1 MVYKGVVINMKIS
14 KTKDLIQAA
23 TSRKKADLVIENC
36 NVINVFSQE
45 IIYGKLAISDGI
57 FVGIGDYEGEEVIDG
72 KGKYIVPGLID
83 SHVHIE
89 SSMSSPYQFARA
101 VLPRGTTTVI
111 SDCHEIANVKGLE
124 GIKYM
129 IESSENL
136 PLDVYIMLP
145 SCVPA
150 TIFETSGA
158 VLEAEDLEELMQNER
173 VLGLGELM
181 NYQGVVFT
189 DEGIM
194 KKLQLTDKYHKIVD
208 GHGPIIKE
216 KELNAY
222 ALSGVKTDHECMNHK
237 EVLDRLRNGIYIAI
251 REGSAAKNLL
261 DLVGAVNQFNERRF
275 TFCTDDRHPTDIL
288 HEGHIDNNIRLAIR
302 AGVSPI
308 TAIRMAT
315 LNSAECYGLKNL
327 GAIAPGYIADFII
340 VDNLTDFNVLKTF
353 KKGKQIKEDWYKSI
367 KEDKK
372 LLEVVSNSVNI
383 KDFTEDDLKIK
394 ITASSAKVI
403 KIMDHSLFTES
414 VIRDVKVDDDGY
426 YTYDETVDVLPIYV
440 FERHNSTG
448 NIGKGLIEG
457 YGLKNGAIA
466 STIAHDSHNL
476 VVIGNNDMNVKIA
489 VQKIRDIGGG
499 LVIVKDGEVRGCLPL
514 DIGGIMSSKDLETVS
529 KGHEKLNKIA
539 MEELGI
545 NDNVNAFMT
554 LAFMALPVIPKLKIT
569 DKGLFDV
576 TKFELTNL

>member
-1 MVYKGVVINMKIS
+1 MNLS
-14 KTKDLIQAA
+14 NTKKLIQVA

-45 IIYGKLAISDGI
+45 IIYGKLAISNGVFI
-57 FVGIGDYEGEEVIDG
+57 GIGDYEGIEVIDG
-72 KGKYIVPGLID
+72 EGKYIVPGLID

-89 SSMSSPYQFARA
+89 SSMGSPYQFARA
-101 VLPRGTTTVI
+101 VIPRGTTTVI

-129 IESSENL
+129 IESSKNL

-150 TIFETSGA
+150 TIYETSGA
-158 VLEAEDLEELMQNER
+158 ILEAEDLEQLMQHER

-189 DEGIM
+189 DEGIL
-194 KKLQLTDKYHKIVD
+194 KKLELTDKYHKIVD

-222 ALSGVKTDHECMNHK
+222 SLAGVKTDHECMNHK
-237 EVLDRLRNGIYIAI
+237 EVLDRLRNGIYVAI

-261 DLVGAVNQFNERRF
+261 DLVGAVNPFNERRF
-275 TFCTDDRHPTDIL
+275 TFCTDDRHPKDIL
-288 HEGHIDNNIRLAIR
+288 REGHIDNNIRLAIR
-302 AGVSPI
+302 GGVSPI

-315 LNSAECYGLKNL
+315 LNSAECYGLRNL
-327 GAIAPGYIADFII
+327 GAIAPGYIADFIV

-353 KKGKQIKEDWYKSI
+353 KKGKQISDDWYTHI
-367 KEDKK
+367 KEDKE
-372 LLEVVSNSVNI
+372 LLEMVSKSVNI
-383 KDFTEDDLKIK
+383 KEFKEDDLKIK
-394 ITASSAKVI
+394 ITSNCAKVI

-414 VIRDVKVDDDGY
+414 VIREVKVDENGY
-426 YTYDETVDVLPIYV
+426 YVYNEANDILPIYV
-440 FERHNSTG
+440 FERHNGTG

-476 VVIGNNDMNVKIA
+476 IVIGSSALNVKIA
-489 VQKIRDIGGG
+489 VDKIIEIGGG
-499 LVIVKDGEVRGCLPL
+499 LVIVVNGEVKGCLPL
-514 DIGGIMSSKDLETVS
+514 DIGGIMSSQDLETVS

-539 MEELGI
+539 MEELKI
-545 NDNVNAFMT
+545 NENVNAFMT

-569 DKGLFDV
+569 DRGLFDV
-576 TKFELTNL
+576 VSFQHTTL

>member
-1 MVYKGVVINMKIS
+1 MNSS
-14 KTKDLIQAA
+14 KTKKLIQVA

-45 IIYGKLAISDGI
+45 IIYGKLAISNGVFI
-57 FVGIGDYEGEEVIDG
+57 GIGDYEGIEVIDG
-72 KGKYIVPGLID
+72 DGKYIVPGLID

-89 SSMSSPYQFARA
+89 SSMGSPYQFARA
-101 VLPRGTTTVI
+101 VIPRGTTTVI

-129 IESSENL
+129 IESSKNL

-150 TIFETSGA
+150 TIYETSGA
-158 VLEAEDLEELMQNER
+158 ILEAEDLEQLMQHER

-189 DEGIM
+189 DEGIL
-194 KKLQLTDKYHKIVD
+194 KKLELTDKYHKIVD

-222 ALSGVKTDHECMNHK
+222 SLAGVKTDHECMNHK
-237 EVLDRLRNGIYIAI
+237 EVLDRLRNGIYVAI

-261 DLVGAVNQFNERRF
+261 DLVGAVNPFNERRF
-275 TFCTDDRHPTDIL
+275 TFCTDDRHPKDIL
-288 HEGHIDNNIRLAIR
+288 REGHIDNNIRLAIR

-353 KKGKQIKEDWYKSI
+353 KKGKQISDDWYTLI
-367 KEDKK
+367 KEDSE
-372 LLEVVSNSVNI
+372 LLKMVSKSVNI
-383 KDFTEDDLKIK
+383 KQFIEDDLKIK
-394 ITASSAKVI
+394 ITSNCAKVI

-414 VIRDVKVDDDGY
+414 VIREVKVDENGY
-426 YTYDETVDVLPIYV
+426 YVYNEANDILPIYV
-440 FERHNSTG
+440 FERHNGTG

-476 VVIGNNDMNVKIA
+476 IVIGSSALNVKIA
-489 VQKIRDIGGG
+489 VDKIIEIGGG
-499 LVIVKDGEVRGCLPL
+499 LVIVVDGEVKGCLPL
-514 DIGGIMSSKDLETVS
+514 DIGGIMSSQDLETVS

-539 MEELGI
+539 MEELKI
-545 NDNVNAFMT
+545 NKNVNAFMT

-569 DKGLFDV
+569 DRGLFDV
-576 TKFELTNL
+576 ISFQHTIL

>member
-1 MVYKGVVINMKIS
+1 MKSS
-14 KTKDLIQAA
+14 KTKSLIQIA

-36 NVINVFSQE
+36 NVVNVFSQE
-45 IIYGKLAISDGI
+45 IIYGKLAISDGVFI
-57 FVGIGDYEGEEVIDG
+57 GIGDYEGKEVIDG
-72 KGKYIVPGLID
+72 EGKYIVPGLID

-89 SSMSSPYQFARA
+89 SSMGSPYQFARA

-111 SDCHEIANVKGLE
+111 SDCHEIANVKGLS

-150 TIFETSGA
+150 TNFETSGA
-158 VLEAEDLEELMQNER
+158 ILEAKDLEELMKHER

-189 DEGIM
+189 DEGIL
-194 KKLQLTDKYHKIVD
+194 KKLELTDDYHKIVD

-222 ALSGVKTDHECMNHK
+222 SLAGVKTDHECSNHK
-237 EVLDRLRNGIYIAI
+237 EVLDRLRNGIYVAI

-261 DLVGAVNQFNERRF
+261 DLVGAVNSFNERRF

-288 HEGHIDNNIRLAIR
+288 KEGHIDNNIRLAIR

-315 LNSAECYGLKNL
+315 LNSAECYNLKKL

-340 VDNLTDFNVLKTF
+340 VDNLSDFNVLKTF
-353 KKGKQIKEDWYKSI
+353 KKGKQIKDDWYKDI
-367 KEDKK
+367 AEDKK
-372 LLEVVSNSVNI
+372 LLETVSNSVNI
-383 KDFTEDDLKIK
+383 KDFSKDDLKLK
-394 ITASSAKVI
+394 VTSNTAKVI
-403 KIMDHSLFTES
+403 KIMDHSLFTKN
-414 VIRDVKVDDDGY
+414 VARQVKVDENGFY
-426 YTYDETVDVLPIYV
+426 IYDEAVDILPIYV
-440 FERHNSTG
+440 FERHSGTG

-476 VVIGNNDMNVKIA
+476 IVIGDNPTNVKIA
-489 VQKIRDIGGG
+489 VEKIIEIGGG
-499 LVIVKDGEVRGCLPL
+499 LVIVVDGEVKGYLPL
-514 DIGGIMSSKDLETVS
+514 DIAGIMSSEDLETVS

-539 MEELGI
+539 MEELNI
-545 NDNVNAFMT
+545 NESVNAFMT
-554 LAFMALPVIPKLKIT
+554 LAFMALPVIPELKIT
-569 DKGLFDV
+569 DRGLFDV
-576 TKFELTNL
+576 IKFKHTDL

>member
-1 MVYKGVVINMKIS
+1 MKRG
-14 KTKDLIQAA
+14 KTKKLIQVA
-23 TSRKKADLVIENC
+23 TGREKADLVIENC
-36 NVINVFSQE
+36 NVVNVFSQE
-45 IIYGKLAISDGI
+45 IIYGKLAISDGVFI
-57 FVGIGDYEGEEVIDG
+57 GVGDYEGEEVIDG
-72 KGKYIVPGLID
+72 EGKYIVPGLID

-89 SSMSSPYQFARA
+89 SSMGSPYQFARA
-101 VLPRGTTTVI
+101 VIPRGTTTVI
-111 SDCHEIANVKGLE
+111 SDCHEIANVKGLK

-129 IESSENL
+129 IKASENL

-150 TIFETSGA
+150 TNFETSGA
-158 VLEAEDLEELMQNER
+158 ILEAEDLEELIQHER

-194 KKLQLTDKYHKIVD
+194 KKLELTDKYHKVVD
-208 GHGPIIKE
+208 GHGPVIKE

-222 ALSGVKTDHECMNHK
+222 SLAGVKTDHECMNHK
-237 EVLDRLRNGIYIAI
+237 EVLDRLRNGIYIAV

-261 DLVGAVNQFNERRF
+261 DLVGSVNPFNERRF
-275 TFCTDDRHPTDIL
+275 TFCTDDRHPKDIL
-288 HEGHIDNNIRLAIR
+288 QDGHIDNNVRLAIR
-302 AGVSPI
+302 GGTSPI

-353 KKGKQIKEDWYKSI
+353 KKGKQIKEDWYTSI
-367 KEDKK
+367 KEDKN
-372 LLEVVSNSVNI
+372 LLESVSNSVNI

-394 ITASSAKVI
+394 LTSNYAKVI
-403 KIMDHSLFTES
+403 KIMDHSLFTENITRE
-414 VIRDVKVDDDGY
+414 VHMDKNGYYKHNEKVDI
-426 YTYDETVDVLPIYV
+426 LPIYV
-440 FERHNSTG
+440 FERHKGTG

-457 YGLKNGAIA
+457 YGLKDGAIA

-476 VVIGNNDMNVKIA
+476 IVIGNNPANVKIA
-489 VQKIRDIGGG
+489 VEKIIEIGGG
-499 LVIVKDGEVRGCLPL
+499 LVVVKDGQVKGYLSL
-514 DIGGIMSSKDLETVS
+514 DIAGIMSSQDLETVS

-539 MEELGI
+539 VEELGI
-545 NDNVNAFMT
+545 NETVNAFMT

-569 DKGLFDV
+569 DQGLFDV
-576 TKFELTNL
+576 IKFQHTKL

>member
-1 MVYKGVVINMKIS
+1 MNS
-14 KTKDLIQAA
+14 SRTKNLIQVA

-57 FVGIGDYEGEEVIDG
+57 FVGIGDYEGIETIDG
-72 KGKYIVPGLID
+72 EGKYIVPGLID

-89 SSMSSPYQFARA
+89 SSMGSPYQFARA

-129 IESSENL
+129 IESSKNL

-150 TIFETSGA
+150 TIYETSGA
-158 VLEAEDLEELMQNER
+158 ILEAEDLEELMQHER

-189 DEGIM
+189 DEGIL
-194 KKLQLTDKYHKIVD
+194 KKLELTDKYNKIVD

-222 ALSGVKTDHECMNHK
+222 SLAGVKTDHECMNHK
-237 EVLDRLRNGIYIAI
+237 EVMDRLRNGIYVAI

-261 DLVGAVNQFNERRF
+261 DLVGAVNPNNERRF
-275 TFCTDDRHPTDIL
+275 TFCTDDRHPKDIL
-288 HEGHIDNNIRLAIR
+288 QEGHIDNNIRLAIKG
-302 AGVSPI
+302 GVNPI

-353 KKGKQIKEDWYKSI
+353 KKGKQILDDWYTHI
-367 KEDKK
+367 KEDSE
-372 LLEVVSNSVNI
+372 LLEIVSNSVNI
-383 KDFTEDDLKIK
+383 KDFTEEDLKIK
-394 ITASSAKVI
+394 LSSNSAKVI
-403 KIMDHSLFTES
+403 KIMDHSLFTEN
-414 VIRDVKVDDDGY
+414 VNREVKVDENGY
-426 YTYDETVDVLPIYV
+426 YVYNEATDILPIYV
-440 FERHNSTG
+440 FERHNGTG

-476 VVIGNNDMNVKIA
+476 IVIGSSPENVKIA
-489 VQKIRDIGGG
+489 VQKIIEIGGG
-499 LVIVKDGEVRGCLPL
+499 LVIVVDGEVKGCLPL
-514 DIGGIMSSKDLETVS
+514 DIGGIMSSSDLETVS

-539 MEELGI
+539 MEELKI
-545 NDNVNAFMT
+545 NENVNAFMT

-569 DKGLFDV
+569 DRGLFDV
-576 TKFELTNL
+576 IKFQHTSL

>member
-1 MVYKGVVINMKIS
+1 MKSS
-14 KTKDLIQAA
+14 KTKSLIEVA
-23 TSRKKADLVIENC
+23 TGRKKADLVIKNC
-36 NVINVFSQE
+36 NVVNVFSQE
-45 IIYGKLAISDGI
+45 IIYGKLAISDGVFI
-57 FVGIGDYEGEEVIDG
+57 GVGDYEGAEVIDG
-72 KGKYIVPGLID
+72 EGKYIVPGLID

-89 SSMSSPYQFARA
+89 SSMGSPYQFARA
-101 VLPRGTTTVI
+101 VIPRGTTTVI

-129 IESSENL
+129 IDSSENL

-150 TIFETSGA
+150 TTFETSGA
-158 VLEAEDLEELMQNER
+158 ILEAEDLEELMQHER

-181 NYQGVVFT
+181 NYQGVVFN

-194 KKLQLTDKYHKIVD
+194 KKLELTDKYHKVVD

-222 ALSGVKTDHECMNHK
+222 SLAGVKTDHECMNHK
-237 EVLDRLRNGIYIAI
+237 EVLDRLRNGIYIAV

-261 DLVGAVNQFNERRF
+261 DLVGSINSFNERRF
-275 TFCTDDRHPTDIL
+275 TFCTDDRHPKDIL
-288 HEGHIDNNIRLAIR
+288 QEGHIDNNIRLAIR
-302 AGVSPI
+302 GGVGPI

-327 GAIAPGYIADFII
+327 GAIAPGYIADFLI

-353 KKGKQIKEDWYKSI
+353 KRGNQIKDDWYVAI

-372 LLEVVSNSVNI
+372 LLEIVSNSVNI
-383 KDFTEDDLKIK
+383 KDFTEEGLKIK
-394 ITASSAKVI
+394 LSSNCAKVI
-403 KIMDHSLFTES
+403 KIMENSLFTEN
-414 VIRDVKVDDDGY
+414 VTREVNVDENGY
-426 YTYDETVDVLPIYV
+426 YMHNQKTDILPIYV
-440 FERHNSTG
+440 FERHKGTG

-476 VVIGNNDMNVKIA
+476 VVIGDNPANVKIA
-489 VQKIRDIGGG
+489 VQKIIEIGGG
-499 LVIVKDGEVRGCLPL
+499 LVIVKDGEVKGCLPL

-529 KGHEKLNKIA
+529 KGHEELNKIA
-539 MEELGI
+539 IEELGI
-545 NDNVNAFMT
+545 NKNVNAFMT

-569 DKGLFDV
+569 DQGLFDV
-576 TKFELTNL
+576 MKFEHTSL

>member
-1 MVYKGVVINMKIS
+1 MS

>member
-1 MVYKGVVINMKIS
+1 MKVS
-14 KTKDLIQAA
+14 KTKNLIEVA
-23 TSRKKADLVIENC
+23 TGRKKADLVIENC
-36 NVINVFSQE
+36 NVVNVFSQE

-57 FVGIGDYEGEEVIDG
+57 FVGIGDYEGVNTMDG
-72 KGKYIVPGLID
+72 EGKYIVPGLID

-89 SSMSSPYQFARA
+89 SSMGSPYQFARA

-150 TIFETSGA
+150 TKFETSGA
-158 VLEAEDLEELMQNER
+158 VLEAEDLEELIKHDR

-189 DEGIM
+189 DEGII
-194 KKLQLTDKYHKIVD
+194 KKLELTDKYHKVVD
-208 GHGPIIKE
+208 GHGPVIKE

-222 ALSGVKTDHECMNHK
+222 SLAGVKTDHECMNHK
-237 EVLDRLRNGIYIAI
+237 EVLDRLRNGIYIAV

-261 DLVGAVNQFNERRF
+261 DIVGTVNSFNERRF
-275 TFCTDDRHPTDIL
+275 TFCTDDRHPKDIIQ
-288 HEGHIDNNIRLAIR
+288 EGHIDNNIRIAIR
-302 AGVSPI
+302 GGVSPI

-353 KKGKQIKEDWYKSI
+353 KEGKQIKEDWYKYI
-367 KEDKK
+367 KEDKN
-372 LLEVVSNSVNI
+372 LLKVVSNSVNI
-383 KDFTEDDLKIK
+383 KEFTKDDLKIK
-394 ITASSAKVI
+394 LKSDFAKVI
-403 KIMDHSLFTES
+403 KIVDHSLFTEN
-414 VIRDVKVDDDGY
+414 VTRKVMRDEDGFY
-426 YTYDETVDVLPIYV
+426 VNSETQDILPIYV
-440 FERHNSTG
+440 IERHKGTG

-476 VVIGNNDMNVKIA
+476 VIIGDNPSDVKLA
-489 VQKIRDIGGG
+489 ADKIIEIGGG
-499 LVIVKDGEVRGCLPL
+499 LVIVKDGKVRGCLPL
-514 DIGGIMSSKDLETVS
+514 DIAGIMSSEDLEIVS
-529 KGHEKLNKIA
+529 KGHEELNKIA
-539 MEELGI
+539 TDELKI
-545 NDNVNAFMT
+545 NVNINAFMT

-569 DKGLFDV
+569 DQGLFDV
-576 TKFELTNL
+576 VKFEHTDL

>member
-1 MVYKGVVINMKIS
+1 MNS
-14 KTKDLIQAA
+14 SRTKNLIQVA

-45 IIYGKLAISDGI
+45 ILYGKLAISDGI
-57 FVGIGDYEGEEVIDG
+57 FVGIGDYEGIETIDG
-72 KGKYIVPGLID
+72 EGKYIVPGLID

-89 SSMSSPYQFARA
+89 SSMGSPYQFARA

-129 IESSENL
+129 IESSKNL

-150 TIFETSGA
+150 TIYETSGA
-158 VLEAEDLEELMQNER
+158 ILEAEDLEELMQHER

-189 DEGIM
+189 DEGIL
-194 KKLQLTDKYHKIVD
+194 KKLELTDKYNKIVD

-222 ALSGVKTDHECMNHK
+222 SLAGVKTDHECMNHK
-237 EVLDRLRNGIYIAI
+237 EVMDRLRNGIYVAV

-261 DLVGAVNQFNERRF
+261 DLVGAVNPNNERRF
-275 TFCTDDRHPTDIL
+275 TFCTDDRHPKDIL
-288 HEGHIDNNIRLAIR
+288 QEGHIDNNIRLAIKG
-302 AGVSPI
+302 GVNPI

-353 KKGKQIKEDWYKSI
+353 KKGKQILADWHTHVKEDS
-367 KEDKK
+367 E
-372 LLEVVSNSVNI
+372 LLKMVSNSVNI
-383 KDFTEDDLKIK
+383 KDFTQEDLKIK
-394 ITASSAKVI
+394 LSSSFAKVI
-403 KIMDHSLFTES
+403 KIMDHSLFTEN
-414 VIRDVKVDDDGY
+414 VNREVKVDENGY
-426 YTYDETVDVLPIYV
+426 YVYNEAIDILPIYV
-440 FERHNSTG
+440 FERHNGTG

-476 VVIGNNDMNVKIA
+476 IVIGDNPANVKIA
-489 VQKIRDIGGG
+489 VEKIMEIGGG
-499 LVIVKDGEVRGCLPL
+499 LVVVVDGQVKGCLPL
-514 DIGGIMSSKDLETVS
+514 DIGGIMSSSDLETVS

-539 MEELGI
+539 MEELKI
-545 NDNVNAFMT
+545 NENVNAFMT

-569 DKGLFDV
+569 DRGLFDV
-576 TKFELTNL
+576 IKFQHTSL

>member
-1 MVYKGVVINMKIS
+1 MKES
-14 KTKDLIQAA
+14 KTKNLIEVA
-23 TSRKKADLVIENC
+23 TGRKKADLVIENC

-45 IIYGKLAISDGI
+45 IIYGKLAISQGVFI
-57 FVGIGDYEGEEVIDG
+57 GIGDYEGTEVIDG
-72 KGKYIVPGLID
+72 EGKYVVPGLID

-89 SSMSSPYQFARA
+89 SSMGSPYQFARA
-101 VLPRGTTTVI
+101 VMPRGTTTVI
-111 SDCHEIANVKGLE
+111 SDCHEIANVKGVE

-129 IESSENL
+129 IDSSENL

-150 TIFETSGA
+150 TRFETSGA
-158 VLEAEDLEELMQNER
+158 VLEAEDLEELMQHER

-194 KKLQLTDKYHKIVD
+194 KKLELTDNYHKIVD

-222 ALSGVKTDHECMNHK
+222 SLAGVKTDHECSNHK
-237 EVLDRLRNGIYIAI
+237 EVLDRLRNGIYTAI

-261 DLVGAVNQFNERRF
+261 DLVGAVNPFNERRF
-275 TFCTDDRHPTDIL
+275 TFCTDDRHPKDIL
-288 HEGHIDNNIRLAIR
+288 VEGHIDNNIRLAIR

-353 KKGKQIKEDWYKSI
+353 KKGKQVKEDWYTSI
-367 KEDKK
+367 KEDKR
-372 LLEVVSNSVNI
+372 LLEMVSNSVNI
-383 KDFTEDDLKIK
+383 KDFAEEDLKIK
-394 ITASSAKVI
+394 LSSSSAKVI
-403 KIMDHSLFTES
+403 KIMDHSLFTENATRQVS
-414 VIRDVKVDDDGY
+414 IDKNGY
-426 YTYDETVDVLPIYV
+426 YVHNKAMDILPIYV
-440 FERHNSTG
+440 FERHKGTG
-448 NIGKGLIEG
+448 NIAKGLIEG

-476 VVIGNNDMNVKIA
+476 IVIGDNTMDVKIA
-489 VQKIRDIGGG
+489 VEKIIDIGGG

-514 DIGGIMSSKDLETVS
+514 DIGGIMSSEDLETVS
-529 KGHEKLNKIA
+529 RGHEELNKIA
-539 MEELGI
+539 MEELKI
-545 NDNVNAFMT
+545 NESVNAFMT
-554 LAFMALPVIPKLKIT
+554 LAFMALPVIPELKIT
-569 DKGLFDV
+569 DQGLFDV
-576 TKFELTNL
+576 IKFQHTSI

>member
-1 MVYKGVVINMKIS
+1 MKMS
-14 KTKDLIQAA
+14 KTKDLIRVA

-57 FVGIGDYEGEEVIDG
+57 FIGIGDYDGTEVIDG
-72 KGKYIVPGLID
+72 EGKYIVPGLID

-129 IESSENL
+129 IKSSENL

-158 VLEAEDLEELMQNER
+158 KLEAEDLEELMQHER

-194 KKLQLTDKYHKIVD
+194 KKLELTDKYHKVVD

-261 DLVGAVNQFNERRF
+261 DLVGAVNSFNERRF
-275 TFCTDDRHPTDIL
+275 TFCTDDRHPKDIL
-288 HEGHIDNNIRLAIR
+288 NEGHIDNNIRLAIR

-353 KKGKQIKEDWYKSI
+353 KKGKPIVDDWYKSI

-372 LLEVVSNSVNI
+372 LLENVSNSVNI

-394 ITASSAKVI
+394 LSSSSAKVI

-414 VIRDVKVDDDGY
+414 VIREVKVDKNGY
-426 YTYDETVDVLPIYV
+426 YTYNEVDDILPIYV
-440 FERHNSTG
+440 FERHNGTG

-476 VVIGNNDMNVKIA
+476 VVIGNNATNVKIA
-489 VQKIRDIGGG
+489 VQKIREIGGG
-499 LVIVKDGEVRGCLPL
+499 LVIVKDGKVEGCLRL
-514 DIGGIMSSKDLETVS
+514 DIGGIMSSEDLETVS
-529 KGHEKLNKIA
+529 KGHENLNKIA

-545 NDNVNAFMT
+545 NENVNAFMT

-576 TKFELTNL
+576 TKFELTSL

>member
-1 MVYKGVVINMKIS
+1 MNS
-14 KTKDLIQAA
+14 SRTKNLIKVA

-57 FVGIGDYEGEEVIDG
+57 FVGIGDYEGIETIDG
-72 KGKYIVPGLID
+72 EGKYIVPGLID

-89 SSMSSPYQFARA
+89 SSMGSPYQFARA

-129 IESSENL
+129 IESSKNL

-150 TIFETSGA
+150 TIYETSGA
-158 VLEAEDLEELMQNER
+158 ILEAEDLEELMQHKR

-189 DEGIM
+189 DEGIL
-194 KKLQLTDKYHKIVD
+194 KKLELTDKYNKIVD

-222 ALSGVKTDHECMNHK
+222 SLAGVKTDHECMNHK
-237 EVLDRLRNGIYIAI
+237 EVMDRLRNGIYVAI

-261 DLVGAVNQFNERRF
+261 DLVGAVNPNNERRF
-275 TFCTDDRHPTDIL
+275 TFCTDDRHPKDIL
-288 HEGHIDNNIRLAIR
+288 KEGHIDNNIRLAIKG
-302 AGVSPI
+302 GVNPI

-353 KKGKQIKEDWYKSI
+353 KKGKQIVEDWYTHI
-367 KEDKK
+367 KEDSE
-372 LLEVVSNSVNI
+372 LLEMVSNSVNI
-383 KDFTEDDLKIK
+383 KDFIEDDLKIK
-394 ITASSAKVI
+394 LSSNSAKVI

-414 VIRDVKVDDDGY
+414 VNREVKVDDHGY
-426 YTYDETVDVLPIYV
+426 YIYDEAVDILPIYV
-440 FERHNSTG
+440 FERHNGTG

-476 VVIGNNDMNVKIA
+476 IVIGSSPENVKIA
-489 VQKIRDIGGG
+489 VQKIIEIGGG
-499 LVIVKDGEVRGCLPL
+499 LVIVVDGEVKGCLPL
-514 DIGGIMSSKDLETVS
+514 DIGGIMSSSDLETVS

-539 MEELGI
+539 MEELKI
-545 NDNVNAFMT
+545 NENVNAFMT

-569 DKGLFDV
+569 DRGLFDV
-576 TKFELTNL
+576 IKFQHTSL

>member
-1 MVYKGVVINMKIS
+1 MKIS

>member
-1 MVYKGVVINMKIS
+1 MKSS
-14 KTKDLIQAA
+14 KTKSLIQVA
-23 TSRKKADLVIENC
+23 TGRKKADLVIENC
-36 NVINVFSQE
+36 NVVNVFSQE
-45 IIYGKLAISDGI
+45 IIYGKLAISQGI
-57 FVGIGDYEGEEVIDG
+57 FVGIGDYEATEVIDG
-72 KGKYIVPGLID
+72 EGKYIVPGLID

-89 SSMSSPYQFARA
+89 SSMGSPYQFARA

-158 VLEAEDLEELMQNER
+158 ILEAEDLEELMQHER

-237 EVLDRLRNGIYIAI
+237 EVLDRLRNGIYIAV

-261 DLVGAVNQFNERRF
+261 DLVGAVNPFNERRF
-275 TFCTDDRHPTDIL
+275 TFCTDDRHPKDIL

-308 TAIRMAT
+308 TAIRMGT

-353 KKGKQIKEDWYKSI
+353 KKGKHIADDWYKSI

-372 LLEVVSNSVNI
+372 LLEIVSNSVSI
-383 KDFTEDDLKIK
+383 KEFTEEDLKIK
-394 ITASSAKVI
+394 LSSESAKVI
-403 KIMDHSLFTES
+403 KIMDHSLFTEN
-414 VIRDVKVDDDGY
+414 VTRAVNVDENGY
-426 YTYDETVDVLPIYV
+426 YIYNEAVDVLPIYV
-440 FERHNSTG
+440 FERHSGTG

-476 VVIGNNDMNVKIA
+476 VVIGDSPMNVKIA
-489 VQKIRDIGGG
+489 VKKIIEIGGG
-499 LVIVKDGEVRGCLPL
+499 LVIVKNGEVKGCLPL
-514 DIGGIMSSKDLETVS
+514 DIGGIMSSSDLETVS
-529 KGHEKLNKIA
+529 KGHEELNKIA

-576 TKFELTNL
+576 IKFELTSL

>member
-1 MVYKGVVINMKIS
+1 MNSSRNKN
-14 KTKDLIQAA
+14 LIQVA

-36 NVINVFSQE
+36 NVINVFTHE
-45 IIYGKLAISDGI
+45 VIYGKLAISDGI
-57 FVGIGDYEGEEVIDG
+57 FIGIGDYEGIEVIDG
-72 KGKYIVPGLID
+72 EGKYIVPGLID

-89 SSMSSPYQFARA
+89 SSMGSPYQFARA

-129 IESSENL
+129 IESSKNL

-150 TIFETSGA
+150 TKFETSGA
-158 VLEAEDLEELMQNER
+158 ILEAEDLEELMQHKR

-189 DEGIM
+189 DEDII
-194 KKLQLTDKYHKIVD
+194 KKLELTDKYNKIVD

-222 ALSGVKTDHECMNHK
+222 SLAGVKTDHECMNHK
-237 EVLDRLRNGIYIAI
+237 EVLDRLRNGIYVAI

-261 DLVGAVNQFNERRF
+261 DLIGAVNPLNERRF
-275 TFCTDDRHPTDIL
+275 TFCTDDRHPKDIL
-288 HEGHIDNNIRLAIR
+288 QEGHIDNNVRIAIKG
-302 AGVSPI
+302 GVDPV

-340 VDNLTDFNVLKTF
+340 VDNLKDFNVLKTF
-353 KKGKQIKEDWYKSI
+353 KKGKQILDDWYTHI
-367 KEDKK
+367 EEDKE
-372 LLEVVSNSVNI
+372 LLEMVSNSVNI
-383 KDFTEDDLKIK
+383 KDFTQEDLKIK
-394 ITASSAKVI
+394 LSSNHAKVI
-403 KIMDHSLFTES
+403 KIMDHSLFTEN
-414 VIRDVKVDDDGY
+414 VDREVKVDKLGY
-426 YTYDETVDVLPIYV
+426 YEYNEAVDILPIYV
-440 FERHNSTG
+440 FERHNGTG

-476 VVIGNNDMNVKIA
+476 IVIGSNIQNVEIA
-489 VQKIRDIGGG
+489 VKKIIEIGGG
-499 LVIVKDGEVRGCLPL
+499 LVVVKDSEVKGSLPL

-529 KGHEKLNKIA
+529 KGHEELNKIA
-539 MEELGI
+539 MEELEI
-545 NDNVNAFMT
+545 NENVNAFMT

-569 DKGLFDV
+569 DRGLFDV
-576 TKFELTNL
+576 IKFKHTSL

>member
-1 MVYKGVVINMKIS
+1 MDSS
-14 KTKDLIQAA
+14 KTKNLIQVA
-23 TSRKKADLVIENC
+23 TGRKKADLVIENC

-45 IIYGKLAISDGI
+45 IIYGKLAISDGVFI
-57 FVGIGDYEGEEVIDG
+57 GIGDYEGAEVIDG
-72 KGKYIVPGLID
+72 EGRYIVPGLID

-89 SSMSSPYQFARA
+89 SSMGSPYQFARA

-111 SDCHEIANVKGLE
+111 SDCHEIANVKGIS

-150 TIFETSGA
+150 TAFETSGA
-158 VLEAEDLEELMQNER
+158 ILEAEDLKELMQHER

-189 DEGIM
+189 DEGIL
-194 KKLQLTDKYHKIVD
+194 KKLELTDDYHKIVD

-222 ALSGVKTDHECMNHK
+222 SLAGVKTDHECSNHK
-237 EVLDRLRNGIYIAI
+237 EVLDRLRNGIYVAI

-261 DLVGAVNQFNERRF
+261 DLVGAVNSFNERRF
-275 TFCTDDRHPTDIL
+275 TFCTDDRHPKDIL
-288 HEGHIDNNIRLAIR
+288 KEGHIDNNIRLAIR
-302 AGVSPI
+302 GGVSPI

-315 LNSAECYGLKNL
+315 LNSAECYNLKKL

-340 VDNLTDFNVLKTF
+340 VDNLSDFNVLKTF
-353 KKGKQIKEDWYKSI
+353 KKGKQIKDDWYKHI

-372 LLEVVSNSVNI
+372 LLETVSNSVNI
-383 KDFTEDDLKIK
+383 KDFSKDDLKIK
-394 ITASSAKVI
+394 LMSNSAKVI
-403 KIMDHSLFTES
+403 KIMDHSLFTQN
-414 VIRDVKVDDDGY
+414 VTRTVKVDEHGY
-426 YTYDETVDVLPIYV
+426 YVYDEAVDILPIYV
-440 FERHNSTG
+440 FERHSCTG

-476 VVIGNNDMNVKIA
+476 IVIGDNPTNVEIA
-489 VQKIRDIGGG
+489 VRKIIEIGGG
-499 LVIVKDGEVRGCLPL
+499 LVIVVDGEVKGFLPL
-514 DIGGIMSSKDLETVS
+514 DIAGIMSSEDLETVS
-529 KGHEKLNKIA
+529 RGHEKLNKIA
-539 MEELGI
+539 MEELNI
-545 NDNVNAFMT
+545 NEGVNAFMT
-554 LAFMALPVIPKLKIT
+554 LAFMALPVIPELKIT
-569 DKGLFDV
+569 DRGLFDV
-576 TKFELTNL
+576 IKFQHTEL

>member
-1 MVYKGVVINMKIS
+1 MKSS
-14 KTKDLIQAA
+14 KTKSLIEVA
-23 TSRKKADLVIENC
+23 TGRKKADLVIKNC

-45 IIYGKLAISDGI
+45 IIYGKLAISDGVFI
-57 FVGIGDYEGEEVIDG
+57 GIGDYEGVEVIDG
-72 KGKYIVPGLID
+72 EGKYIVPGLID

-89 SSMSSPYQFARA
+89 SSMGSPYQFARA
-101 VLPRGTTTVI
+101 VIPRGTTTVI
-111 SDCHEIANVKGLE
+111 SDCHEIANVKGIE

-150 TIFETSGA
+150 TAFETSGA
-158 VLEAEDLEELMQNER
+158 RLEAEDLDELMQHER

-194 KKLQLTDKYHKIVD
+194 KKLELTDNYHKVVD

-222 ALSGVKTDHECMNHK
+222 SLAGVKTDHECMNHK
-237 EVLDRLRNGIYIAI
+237 EVLDRLRNGIYIAV

-261 DLVGAVNQFNERRF
+261 DLVGSVNPFNERRF
-275 TFCTDDRHPTDIL
+275 TFCTDDRHPKDIL
-288 HEGHIDNNIRLAIR
+288 QEGHIDNNIRLAIR
-302 AGVSPI
+302 GGVSPI

-327 GAIAPGYIADFII
+327 GAIAPGYMADFII

-353 KKGKQIKEDWYKSI
+353 KRGKQIKDDWYTSI
-367 KEDKK
+367 KEDKD
-372 LLEVVSNSVNI
+372 LLEMVSNSVNI
-383 KDFTEDDLKIK
+383 KDFTEEDLKIK
-394 ITASSAKVI
+394 LSSNCAKII
-403 KIMDHSLFTES
+403 KIMEHSLFTES
-414 VIRDVKVDDDGY
+414 VTRDVSLDEDGCY
-426 YTYDETVDVLPIYV
+426 IYDESVDILPIYV
-440 FERHNSTG
+440 FERHKGTG

-476 VVIGNNDMNVKIA
+476 IVIGDSRANVKIA
-489 VQKIRDIGGG
+489 AQKIIDIGGG

-514 DIGGIMSSKDLETVS
+514 DIGGIMSSEDLETVS
-529 KGHEKLNKIA
+529 RSHEELNKIA

-545 NDNVNAFMT
+545 SESVNAFMT

-569 DKGLFDV
+569 DQGLFDV
-576 TKFELTNL
+576 IEFQHTNL

>member
-1 MVYKGVVINMKIS
+1 MNS
-14 KTKDLIQAA
+14 SRTKNLIQVA

-45 IIYGKLAISDGI
+45 IIYGNLAISDGI
-57 FVGIGDYEGEEVIDG
+57 FIGIGDYEGIEVIDG
-72 KGKYIVPGLID
+72 EGKYIVPGLID

-89 SSMSSPYQFARA
+89 SSMGSPYQFARA
-101 VLPRGTTTVI
+101 VIPRGTTTVI

-129 IESSENL
+129 IESSKNL

-158 VLEAEDLEELMQNER
+158 ILEAEDLEELMQHER

-189 DEGIM
+189 DEGII
-194 KKLQLTDKYHKIVD
+194 KKLELTDKYDKIVD

-222 ALSGVKTDHECMNHK
+222 SLAGVKTDHECMNHK
-237 EVLDRLRNGIYIAI
+237 EVLDRLRNGIYVAI

-261 DLVGAVNQFNERRF
+261 DLIGAVNPFNERRF
-275 TFCTDDRHPTDIL
+275 TFCTDDRHPKDIL
-288 HEGHIDNNIRLAIR
+288 LDGHIDNNIRIAIKG
-302 AGVSPI
+302 GVDPI

-327 GAIAPGYIADFII
+327 GAVAPGYIADFII
-340 VDNLTDFNVLKTF
+340 VDNLIDFNVLKTF
-353 KKGKQIKEDWYKSI
+353 KKGKQILDDWYKHI
-367 KEDKK
+367 EEDKK
-372 LLEVVSNSVNI
+372 LLEMVSNSVNI
-383 KDFTEDDLKIK
+383 KDFTQEDLKIK
-394 ITASSAKVI
+394 ISPSNSAKVI
-403 KIMDHSLFTES
+403 KIMDHSLFTEN
-414 VIRDVKVDDDGY
+414 VTREVNVDEFGY
-426 YTYDETVDVLPIYV
+426 YSYNEAVDILPIYV
-440 FERHNSTG
+440 FERHNGTG

-476 VVIGNNDMNVKIA
+476 IVIGSNPLNVKIA
-489 VQKIRDIGGG
+489 VEKIIEIGGG
-499 LVIVKDGEVRGCLPL
+499 LVIVKDGEVKGCLPL

-539 MEELGI
+539 MEELEI
-545 NDNVNAFMT
+545 NENVNAFMT

-569 DKGLFDV
+569 DRGLFDV
-576 TKFELTNL
+576 IKFQHTSL

>member
-1 MVYKGVVINMKIS
+1 MNS
-14 KTKDLIQAA
+14 SRTKNLIQVA

-57 FVGIGDYEGEEVIDG
+57 FVGIGDYEGIETIDG
-72 KGKYIVPGLID
+72 EGKYIVPGLID

-89 SSMSSPYQFARA
+89 SSMGSPYQFARS

-129 IESSENL
+129 IESSKNL

-150 TIFETSGA
+150 TIYETSGA
-158 VLEAEDLEELMQNER
+158 ILEAEDLEELMQHKR

-189 DEGIM
+189 DEGIL
-194 KKLQLTDKYHKIVD
+194 KKLELTDKYNKIVD

-222 ALSGVKTDHECMNHK
+222 SLAGVKTDHECMNHK
-237 EVLDRLRNGIYIAI
+237 EVMDRLRNGIYVAI

-261 DLVGAVNQFNERRF
+261 DLVGAVNPNNERRF
-275 TFCTDDRHPTDIL
+275 TFCTDDRHPKDIL
-288 HEGHIDNNIRLAIR
+288 KEGHIDNNIRLAIKG
-302 AGVSPI
+302 GVNPI

-353 KKGKQIKEDWYKSI
+353 KKGKQIVDDWYTHI
-367 KEDKK
+367 KEDSE
-372 LLEVVSNSVNI
+372 LLEMVSNSVNI

-394 ITASSAKVI
+394 LSSNSAKVI

-414 VIRDVKVDDDGY
+414 ANREVKVDDLGY
-426 YTYDETVDVLPIYV
+426 YVYDEAADILPIYV
-440 FERHNSTG
+440 FERHNGTG
-448 NIGKGLIEG
+448 NIGSGLIEG

-476 VVIGNNDMNVKIA
+476 IVIGSSPENVKIA
-489 VQKIRDIGGG
+489 VQKIIEIGGG
-499 LVIVKDGEVRGCLPL
+499 LVIVVDGQVKGCLPL
-514 DIGGIMSSKDLETVS
+514 DIGGIMSSSDLETVS

-539 MEELGI
+539 MGELKI
-545 NDNVNAFMT
+545 NENVNAFMT

-569 DKGLFDV
+569 DRGLFDV
-576 TKFELTNL
+576 IKFEHTSL

>member
-1 MVYKGVVINMKIS
+1 MKIS

-57 FVGIGDYEGEEVIDG
+57 FIGIGDYEGEEVIDG
-72 KGKYIVPGLID
+72 NGKYIVPGLID

-327 GAIAPGYIADFII
+327 GAIAPGYIADFLI

-372 LLEVVSNSVNI
+372 LLEIVSNSINI

-394 ITASSAKVI
+394 ITSNSAKVI

-414 VIRDVKVDDDGY
+414 VTRDVKVDENGY
-426 YTYDETVDVLPIYV
+426 YKYDETVDILPIYV
-440 FERHNSTG
+440 FERHNGTG

-476 VVIGNNDMNVKIA
+476 VVIGNNAMNVKIA
-489 VQKIRDIGGG
+489 AQKIREIGGG
-499 LVIVKDGEVRGCLPL
+499 LVIVKDGKVLGCLPL

-529 KGHEKLNKIA
+529 KGHEELNKIA

-545 NDNVNAFMT
+545 NETVNAFMT

-576 TKFELTNL
+576 TKFELISL

>member
-1 MVYKGVVINMKIS
+1 MESS
-14 KTKDLIQAA
+14 KTKNLIQIA
-23 TSRKKADLVIENC
+23 TGRKKADLVIENC

-45 IIYGKLAISDGI
+45 IIYGKLAISDGVFI
-57 FVGIGDYEGEEVIDG
+57 GIGDYEGTEVMDG
-72 KGKYIVPGLID
+72 EGRYIVPGLID

-89 SSMSSPYQFARA
+89 SSMGSPYQFARA

-111 SDCHEIANVKGLE
+111 SDCHEIANVKGLS

-150 TIFETSGA
+150 TNFETSGA
-158 VLEAEDLEELMQNER
+158 ILGAEDLEELMKHER

-189 DEGIM
+189 DEDIL
-194 KKLQLTDKYHKIVD
+194 KKLELTDHYHKIVD

-222 ALSGVKTDHECMNHK
+222 SLAGVKTDHECSNHK
-237 EVLDRLRNGIYIAI
+237 EVLDRLRNGIYVAI

-261 DLVGAVNQFNERRF
+261 DLVGAVNSFNERRF
-275 TFCTDDRHPTDIL
+275 TFCTDDRHPKDIL
-288 HEGHIDNNIRLAIR
+288 KEGHIDNNIRLAIR
-302 AGVSPI
+302 GGVSPI

-315 LNSAECYGLKNL
+315 LNSAECYNLKKL

-340 VDNLTDFNVLKTF
+340 VDNLSDFNVLKTF
-353 KKGKQIKEDWYKSI
+353 KRGKQIKDDWDKDI

-372 LLEVVSNSVNI
+372 LLETVCNSVNI
-383 KDFTEDDLKIK
+383 KDFSKESLKIK
-394 ITASSAKVI
+394 LTSDTAKVI
-403 KIMDHSLFTES
+403 KIMDHSLFTEN
-414 VIRDVKVDDDGY
+414 VTRNVKVDDNGY
-426 YTYDETVDVLPIYV
+426 YIYDESVDILPIYV
-440 FERHNSTG
+440 FERHKGTG

-476 VVIGNNDMNVKIA
+476 IVIGDNPANVKIA
-489 VQKIRDIGGG
+489 VQKIIEIGGG
-499 LVIVKDGEVRGCLPL
+499 LVIVKDGEVKGCLPL
-514 DIGGIMSSKDLETVS
+514 DIAGIMSSEDLETVS

-539 MEELGI
+539 MEELNI
-545 NDNVNAFMT
+545 NESVNAFMT
-554 LAFMALPVIPKLKIT
+554 LAFMALPVIPELKIT
-569 DKGLFDV
+569 DRGLFDV
-576 TKFELTNL
+576 IKFQHTNL

>member
-1 MVYKGVVINMKIS
+1 MNS
-14 KTKDLIQAA
+14 SRTKNLIKVA

-57 FVGIGDYEGEEVIDG
+57 FIGIGDYEGIETIDG
-72 KGKYIVPGLID
+72 EGKYIVPGLID

-89 SSMSSPYQFARA
+89 SSMGSPYQFARA

-150 TIFETSGA
+150 TIYETSGA
-158 VLEAEDLEELMQNER
+158 ILEAEDLEELMQHKR

-189 DEGIM
+189 DEGIL
-194 KKLQLTDKYHKIVD
+194 KKLELTDKYNKIVD

-222 ALSGVKTDHECMNHK
+222 SLAGVKTDHECMNHK
-237 EVLDRLRNGIYIAI
+237 EVMDRLRNGIYVAI

-261 DLVGAVNQFNERRF
+261 DLVGAVNPNNERRF
-275 TFCTDDRHPTDIL
+275 TFCTDDRHPKDIL
-288 HEGHIDNNIRLAIR
+288 KEGHIDNNIRLAIKG
-302 AGVSPI
+302 GVNPI

-327 GAIAPGYIADFII
+327 GAIAPGYKADFII

-353 KKGKQIKEDWYKSI
+353 KKGKQIVDDWYTHI
-367 KEDKK
+367 KEDSE
-372 LLEVVSNSVNI
+372 LLEMVSNSVNI

-394 ITASSAKVI
+394 LSSNSAKVI

-414 VIRDVKVDDDGY
+414 ANREVKVDELGY
-426 YTYDETVDVLPIYV
+426 YVYDESTDILPIYV
-440 FERHNSTG
+440 FERHNGTG

-476 VVIGNNDMNVKIA
+476 IVIGSSPENVKIA
-489 VQKIRDIGGG
+489 VQKIIEIGGG
-499 LVIVKDGEVRGCLPL
+499 LVIVVDGQVKGCLPL
-514 DIGGIMSSKDLETVS
+514 DIGGIMSSSDLETVS

-539 MEELGI
+539 MEELKI
-545 NDNVNAFMT
+545 NENINAFMT

-569 DKGLFDV
+569 DRGLFDV
-576 TKFELTNL
+576 IKFEHTSL

>member
-1 MVYKGVVINMKIS
+1 MKSS
-14 KTKDLIQAA
+14 KTKNLIQIA

-36 NVINVFSQE
+36 NVVNVFSQE
-45 IIYGKLAISDGI
+45 IIYGKLAISDGVFI
-57 FVGIGDYEGEEVIDG
+57 GIGDYEGTEVIDG
-72 KGKYIVPGLID
+72 EGRYIVPGLID

-89 SSMSSPYQFARA
+89 SSMGSPYQFARA

-111 SDCHEIANVKGLE
+111 SDCHEIANVKGLS

-150 TIFETSGA
+150 TAFETSGA
-158 VLEAEDLEELMQNER
+158 ILEAKDLEELMQHER

-189 DEGIM
+189 DEGIL
-194 KKLQLTDKYHKIVD
+194 KKLELTDDYCKIVD

-222 ALSGVKTDHECMNHK
+222 SLAGVKTDHECSNHK
-237 EVLDRLRNGIYIAI
+237 EVLDRLRNGIYVAI

-261 DLVGAVNQFNERRF
+261 DLVGAVNPFNERRF

-288 HEGHIDNNIRLAIR
+288 KEGHIDNNIRLAIR
-302 AGVSPI
+302 GGVSPI

-315 LNSAECYGLKNL
+315 LNSAECYNLKKL

-340 VDNLTDFNVLKTF
+340 VDNLSDFNVLKTF
-353 KKGKQIKEDWYKSI
+353 KKGKQIKDDWYKDI

-372 LLEVVSNSVNI
+372 LLETVSNSVNI
-383 KDFTEDDLKIK
+383 KDFSMDDLKLK
-394 ITASSAKVI
+394 VTSNTAKVI
-403 KIMDHSLFTES
+403 KIMDHSLFTEN
-414 VIRDVKVDDDGY
+414 VTRTVKSDGNGFY
-426 YTYDETVDVLPIYV
+426 IYDEAVDILPIYV
-440 FERHNSTG
+440 FERHNGTG

-476 VVIGNNDMNVKIA
+476 IVIGDNPTNIKIA
-489 VQKIRDIGGG
+489 VEKIIEIGGG
-499 LVIVKDGEVRGCLPL
+499 LVIVVDGEVKGCLPL
-514 DIGGIMSSKDLETVS
+514 DIAGIMSSEDLETVS

-539 MEELGI
+539 MEELNI
-545 NDNVNAFMT
+545 NESVNAFMT
-554 LAFMALPVIPKLKIT
+554 LAFMALPVIPELKIT
-569 DKGLFDV
+569 DRGLFDV
-576 TKFELTNL
+576 IKFQHTNL

>member
-1 MVYKGVVINMKIS
+1 MKRG
-14 KTKDLIQAA
+14 KTKKLIQVA
-23 TSRKKADLVIENC
+23 TGREKADLVIENC
-36 NVINVFSQE
+36 NVVNVFSQE
-45 IIYGKLAISDGI
+45 IIYGKLAISDGVFI
-57 FVGIGDYEGEEVIDG
+57 GVGDYEGEEVIDG
-72 KGKYIVPGLID
+72 EGKYIVPGLID

-89 SSMSSPYQFARA
+89 SSMGSPYQFARA
-101 VLPRGTTTVI
+101 VIPRGTTTVI
-111 SDCHEIANVKGLE
+111 SDCHEIANVKGLK

-129 IESSENL
+129 IKASENL

-150 TIFETSGA
+150 TNFETSGA
-158 VLEAEDLEELMQNER
+158 ILEAEDLEDLIQHER

-194 KKLQLTDKYHKIVD
+194 KKLELTDKYHKVVD
-208 GHGPIIKE
+208 GHGPVIKE

-222 ALSGVKTDHECMNHK
+222 SLAGVKTDHECMNHK
-237 EVLDRLRNGIYIAI
+237 EVLDRLRNGIYIAV

-261 DLVGAVNQFNERRF
+261 DLVGSVNPFNERRF
-275 TFCTDDRHPTDIL
+275 TFCTDDRHPKDIL
-288 HEGHIDNNIRLAIR
+288 QDGHIDNNVRLAIR
-302 AGVSPI
+302 GGTSPI

-353 KKGKQIKEDWYKSI
+353 KKGNQIKEDWYTSI
-367 KEDKK
+367 KEDKN
-372 LLEVVSNSVNI
+372 LLESVSNSVNI

-394 ITASSAKVI
+394 LTSNYAKVI
-403 KIMDHSLFTES
+403 KIMDHSLFTEN
-414 VIRDVKVDDDGY
+414 VTREVYMDKNGYYEYNEKVDI
-426 YTYDETVDVLPIYV
+426 LPIYV
-440 FERHNSTG
+440 FERHKGTG

-457 YGLKNGAIA
+457 YGLKDGAIA

-476 VVIGNNDMNVKIA
+476 IVIGNNSANVKIA
-489 VQKIRDIGGG
+489 VEKITEIGGG
-499 LVIVKDGEVRGCLPL
+499 LVVVKDGEVKGYLSL
-514 DIGGIMSSKDLETVS
+514 DIAGIMSSQDLETVS

-539 MEELGI
+539 VEELGI
-545 NDNVNAFMT
+545 SETVNAFMT

-569 DKGLFDV
+569 DQGLFDV
-576 TKFELTNL
+576 IKFQHTKL

>member
-1 MVYKGVVINMKIS
+1 MKLS
-14 KTKDLIQAA
+14 KTKDLIQVA
-23 TSRKKADLVIENC
+23 TGRKKADLVIENC
-36 NVINVFSQE
+36 NVVNVFSQE

-57 FVGIGDYEGEEVIDG
+57 FIGIGDYEGTEVIDG
-72 KGKYIVPGLID
+72 HGKYIVPGLID

-89 SSMSSPYQFARA
+89 SSMGSPYQFARA

-111 SDCHEIANVKGLE
+111 SDCHEIANVKGLQ
-124 GIKYM
+124 GIRYM

-150 TIFETSGA
+150 TKFETSGA
-158 VLEAEDLEELMQNER
+158 ILEAEDLEELMQHGR

-194 KKLQLTDKYHKIVD
+194 KKLQLTDKYNKIVD

-261 DLVGAVNQFNERRF
+261 DLVGAVNPFNERRF
-275 TFCTDDRHPTDIL
+275 TFCTDDRHPKDIL
-288 HEGHIDNNIRLAIR
+288 NEGHIDNNIRLAIR

-327 GAIAPGYIADFII
+327 GAIAPGYKADFII

-353 KKGKQIKEDWYKSI
+353 KKGKQITEDWYKSI
-367 KEDKK
+367 EEDKK
-372 LLEVVSNSVNI
+372 LLETVSNSINI
-383 KDFTEDDLKIK
+383 KKFSQEDLKIK
-394 ITASSAKVI
+394 IQAKTAKVI

-414 VIRDVKVDDDGY
+414 VIREVKVDEEGY
-426 YTYDETVDVLPIYV
+426 YINDEAVDILPIYV
-440 FERHNSTG
+440 FERHAGSG

-476 VVIGNNDMNVKIA
+476 VVIGNNSENVKIA
-489 VQKIRDIGGG
+489 VQKIIEIGGG
-499 LVIVKDGEVRGCLPL
+499 LVIVNDGEVKGHLSL
-514 DIGGIMSSKDLETVS
+514 DIAGIMSSEDLETVS
-529 KGHEKLNKIA
+529 KGHEELNKIA

-545 NDNVNAFMT
+545 NESVNAFMT

-576 TKFELTNL
+576 IKFELTNL

>member
-1 MVYKGVVINMKIS
+1 MKLS
-14 KTKDLIQAA
+14 KTKSLIQVA
-23 TSRKKADLVIENC
+23 TARKKADLVIENC
-36 NVINVFSQE
+36 NVVNVFSQE
-45 IIYGKLAISDGI
+45 IIYGKLAISQGI
-57 FVGIGDYEGEEVIDG
+57 FIGIGDYEGTEIIDG
-72 KGKYIVPGLID
+72 EGKYIVPGLID

-89 SSMSSPYQFARA
+89 SSMGSPYQFARA

-158 VLEAEDLEELMQNER
+158 ILEAEDLEELMQHER

-261 DLVGAVNQFNERRF
+261 DLVGAVNPFNERRF
-275 TFCTDDRHPTDIL
+275 TFCTDDRHPKDIL
-288 HEGHIDNNIRLAIR
+288 KEGHIDNNIRLAIR

-308 TAIRMAT
+308 TAIRMGT

-353 KKGKQIKEDWYKSI
+353 KKGKHIVDDWYKSI
-367 KEDKK
+367 EEDKK
-372 LLEVVSNSVNI
+372 LLEIVSNSVNI
-383 KDFTEDDLKIK
+383 KDFAVEDLKIK
-394 ITASSAKVI
+394 LSSNSAKVI
-403 KIMDHSLFTES
+403 KIMDHSLFTEN
-414 VIRDVKVDDDGY
+414 VTRAVNVDGNGY
-426 YTYDETVDVLPIYV
+426 YIYNEAVDILPIYV
-440 FERHNSTG
+440 FERHSGTG

-476 VVIGNNDMNVKIA
+476 VVIGDSPMNVKIA
-489 VQKIRDIGGG
+489 VEKIIEIGGG
-499 LVIVKDGEVRGCLPL
+499 LVIVKNGEVKGCLPL
-514 DIGGIMSSKDLETVS
+514 DIGGIMSSSDLETVS
-529 KGHEKLNKIA
+529 KGHEELNKIA

-545 NDNVNAFMT
+545 NENVNAFMT

-576 TKFELTNL
+576 IKFELTSL